1 MYAVIKTGGKQYRVK
16 PGELIHVEKL
26 PGAVGDDVT
35 FPEVLMVAD
44 ESGAKIGSPTLEGAS
59 VTGKIVEQD
68 RDRKVIVFKHKR
80 RKGYRRKKGHRQH
93 YTGVAIQNIEAP
105 ASAG

>member
-1 MYAVIKTGGKQYRVK
+1 MYAVIKTGGKQYRVQ

-26 PGAVGDDVT
+26 PGALGDDVT
-35 FPEVLMVAD
+35 FSEVLMVAD
-44 ESGAKIGSPTLEGAS
+44 DSGATIGDPTVPGAT

-68 RDRKVIVFKHKR
+68 RDRKIIVYKYKR

-93 YTGVAIQNIEAP
+93 YTGVTIQSIEAGGR
-105 ASAG
+105 AG